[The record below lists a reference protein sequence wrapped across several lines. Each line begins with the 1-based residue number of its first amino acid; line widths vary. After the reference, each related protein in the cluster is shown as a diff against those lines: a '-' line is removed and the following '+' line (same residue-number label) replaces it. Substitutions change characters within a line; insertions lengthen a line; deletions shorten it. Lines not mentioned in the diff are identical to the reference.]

1 MTAKNDHTTD
11 RPAQDEPVG
20 WHWTP
25 ARILGAA
32 ALGAMALFWAWIFAL
47 GGSSIQHN
55 DEMDDTTFAAAA
67 EPICAQAQG
76 DISKIP
82 TGASA
87 ESFDE
92 RADQIDAASDRL
104 VLMVEELSGVP
115 RPPDDEEAR
124 IVGEWLIDYDRF
136 IGDRRAYADQLRGGD
151 DGPITLSARE
161 GRRITNY
168 IVTFAEVN
176 NMFACVPPGDV

>member
-1 MTAKNDHTTD
+1 MTADGD
-11 RPAQDEPVG
+11 RPTDTTVDG

-25 ARILGAA
+25 ARILGAT

-47 GGSSIQHN
+47 GGSSVEHN
-55 DEMDDTTFAAAA
+55 DQMDDTTFAAAA
-67 EPICAQAQG
+67 DPICARAQA
-76 DISKIP
+76 DIDEIP
-82 TGASA
+82 TGSSA
-87 ESFDE
+87 ETFDE
-92 RADQIDAASDRL
+92 RADLIDEASDRL
-104 VLMVEELSGVP
+104 VLMIDELAAVP
-115 RPPDDEEAR
+115 RPLDAEESR

-136 IGDRRAYADQLRGGD
+136 VGDRRAYADRLRGGD

>member
-1 MTAKNDHTTD
+1 MMAEKTD
-11 RPAQDEPVG
+11 SNSNQAPDVEG

-25 ARILGAA
+25 ARVLGATG
-32 ALGAMALFWAWIFAL
+32 LGAMALFWAWIFAL
-47 GGSSIQHN
+47 GGSSVKHN
-55 DEMDDTTFAAAA
+55 DEMTDTTFAAAA
-67 EPICAQAQG
+67 DPICARAQA
-76 DISKIP
+76 DISTIP

-104 VLMVEELSGVP
+104 VSMIDELATVP
-115 RPPDDEEAR
+115 RPPDAEESR

-136 IGDRRAYADQLRGGD
+136 VGDRRNYADQLRSGD
-151 DGPITLSARE
+151 DGPITLSARD

-176 NMFACVPPGDV
+176 NMFSCVPPGDV

>member
-1 MTAKNDHTTD
+1 MTAKNDLSPNPT
-11 RPAQDEPVG
+11 AEG

-25 ARILGAA
+25 ARIIGAA

-47 GGSSIQHN
+47 GGSSIKHN
-55 DEMDDTTFAAAA
+55 DEMKDTTFAAVA
-67 EPICAQAQG
+67 EPICARAQA
-76 DISKIP
+76 DIGEIP

-87 ESFDE
+87 ATFDE

-104 VLMVEELSGVP
+104 VLMIDELALVQ
-115 RPPDDEEAR
+115 RPPDAEESR

-136 IGDRRAYADQLRGGD
+136 VGDRRAYADQLRDGD

-176 NMFACVPPGDV
+176 NMFSCVPPGDV